1 MLKLRALLVKE
12 WLLLARDVPGL
23 IILFAMPILL
33 IFVVTIAQEN
43 GVKGKNARIQLL
55 WSGNDSM
62 IGSEVIR
69 KNLKASGFFEVT
81 DSIGNA
87 PLTPLLVRELVGKGH
102 YPFGVILKPA
112 DTTVILLTDP
122 ATQES
127 FRRTT
132 IQSLRYIIQSTQA
145 RMAVDKMVG
154 DMAGNMKPE
163 IDQMI
168 RETMGRL
175 PEIRETFALKD
186 KSAIQPNIIQ
196 NNVPGFI
203 LFAMFFIVI
212 PLAGSL
218 IAEKHA
224 GSYQR
229 LMTLP
234 VSVWSIM
241 SAKVT
246 TYLVVC
252 RSQFVLMIGIG
263 HWIFPLVMG
272 SEPLQTGNQYL
283 ALLITTIASGLAAIG
298 FGMLTG
304 VIATTQNQAGLFG
317 SVMVVILGVLSG
329 TFFPVH
335 LMPQSVQ
342 FISHLSPIRWGIDNY
357 LDLFIRDGNLITIL
371 PGTMLLFLFFGL
383 AMMASIAIFAKK
395 NKLASFP

>member
-23 IILFAMPILL
+23 IILFVMPILL

-43 GVKGKNARIQLL
+43 GVKGKNARIQLV

-69 KNLKASGFFEVT
+69 RNLEASGFFEIT
-81 DSIGNA
+81 DSIGNTA
-87 PLTPLLVRELVGKGH
+87 LTPLLVSELVGKGS
-102 YPFGVILKPA
+102 YPFGVILQSA
-112 DTTVILLTDP
+112 DTSVILLTDP

-154 DMAGNMKPE
+154 DMAGDMKPE

-168 RETMGRL
+168 QKTLEHL
-175 PEIRETFALKD
+175 PKIRENFAMKET
-186 KSAIQPNIIQ
+186 SAIQPNIIQ

-218 IAEKHA
+218 IAEKKE
-224 GSYQR
+224 GSYNR

-234 VSVWSIM
+234 VTVSAIM
-241 SAKVT
+241 CAKVL

-252 RSQFVLMIGIG
+252 LVQFILMIAIG
-263 HWIFPLVMG
+263 HWIFPLMMG

-283 ALLITTIASGLAAIG
+283 ALFITTVASGLAAIG

-317 SVMVVILGVLSG
+317 SVMVVVLGVLSG

-335 LMPQSVQ
+335 LMPQPVQ

-357 LDLFIRDGNLITIL
+357 LDLFIRDGSLITIL

-383 AMMASIAIFAKK
+383 AMTASIAIFAKK
-395 NKLASFP
+395 K